1 MRMKDGMPAGWGPA
15 PTITLVRPA
24 VGQSLQPRVARLA
37 LDNCSEI
44 QRRFIHSLGALFS
57 TNPRTFEDV
66 LAGRVYLTARP
77 DGNVATLRPS
87 PL

>member
-1 MRMKDGMPAGWGPA
+1 MSKPCLTVGSVVLSPGFTTNA
-15 PTITLVRPA
+15 PRTA
-24 VGQSLQPRVARLA
+24 VESPRAARFA

-77 DGNVATLRPS
+77 DGNVATLRPN